1 MRADGADDSVRLR
14 GRRFADNFALRRDR
28 AADLIAINAGILRQE
43 AHDINAPPVAFPV
56 IEALDRQ
63 GLLRAGEGGRQVDL
77 RPRVRQGLSAE
88 AQFKRFILFHAHVF
102 FPLCLSLSHAPREAV
117 RTALLCVL
125 KVISNVPL
133 QRMPHAPLAEPCVLP
148 SDGVADA
155 RKHGIAALFL
165 PVAQAEVDDAAAKRV
180 LIRICAPAGKPDGGR
195 YRGDGCESI
204 RLRRAPQAEQPRQ
217 RISAKDDGRIRR
229 NRVLRAHF
237 RHQAHPK
244 PIQRIRRAV
253 PEGFPAEHRR
263 RVPRGQIHIPRF
275 HRKRDVQEAP
285 RCLRGKQ
292 RHFLRKRVPR
302 VNRLKQQNIRLIAQ
316 GDKAAFLRQ
325 RFGGREQ
332 IRHIRTTFP
341 LDCIQYTRFARKAQ
355 VILIRF

>member
-14 GRRFADNFALRRDR
+14 GGRFADNFALRRDR

-43 AHDINAPPVAFPV
+43 AHDINALPVAFPV

-63 GLLRAGEGGRQVDL
+63 GLLRAGEGGLQVDL
-77 RPRVRQGLSAE
+77 RPRVRQDLSAE
-88 AQFKRFILFHAHVF
+88 AQFKRFILFHGHVF

-155 RKHGIAALFL
+155 RKHRIAALFL

-195 YRGDGCESI
+195 YRGDSSEII

-237 RHQAHPK
+237 RHQA
-244 PIQRIRRAV
+244 
-253 PEGFPAEHRR
+253 
-263 RVPRGQIHIPRF
+263 
-275 HRKRDVQEAP
+275 
-285 RCLRGKQ
+285 
-292 RHFLRKRVPR
+292 
-302 VNRLKQQNIRLIAQ
+302 
-316 GDKAAFLRQ
+316 
-325 RFGGREQ
+325 
-332 IRHIRTTFP
+332 
-341 LDCIQYTRFARKAQ
+341 
-355 VILIRF
+355 